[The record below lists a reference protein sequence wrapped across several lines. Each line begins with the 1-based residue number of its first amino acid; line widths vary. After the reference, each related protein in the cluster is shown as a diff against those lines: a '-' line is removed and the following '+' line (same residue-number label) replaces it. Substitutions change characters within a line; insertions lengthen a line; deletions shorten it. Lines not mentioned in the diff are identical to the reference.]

1 MHPGGERVTSTES
14 TRRMIQVEIK
24 GRYQHWLEM
33 EPRYEA
39 VALCAVAVRRSRVLL
54 DEEVLIRNPIDSV
67 SRSVVVS
74 IRLLSPI
81 DGTKTVALLL
91 LQVGAES
98 VEDHQLGD
106 EWSLRC
112 GLLVVC

>member
-1 MHPGGERVTSTES
+1 MHPSGERVTSTES

-24 GRYQHWLEM
+24 GRYQQWLEM

-39 VALCAVAVRRSRVLL
+39 VALRAVAVRRSRVLL

-74 IRLLSPI
+74 VGCYLRLTALRRSPYFSFRWERSPLKI
-81 DGTKTVALLL
+81 I
-91 LQVGAES
+91 S
-98 VEDHQLGD
+98 LGMN
-106 EWSLRC
+106 
-112 GLLVVC
+112 